1 MTKKLESLFNLPET
15 VEPTAA
21 ESQAIIEE
29 NKEVIT
35 AVNTAIDKIDAA
47 LPLVRDLETGDN
59 ELDELA
65 KLATDK
71 FQDLMDLGM
80 NVDARFSGTILQT
93 AGTLLGHAI
102 TAKTAKMDKKLRM
115 IQLQVSKERLDFQ
128 REQADKKV
136 TSDDAIE
143 GQGVVLDRN
152 ALLQQILNKPA
163 EQNSTK

>member
-1 MTKKLESLFNLPET
+1 
-15 VEPTAA
+15 
-21 ESQAIIEE
+21 
-29 NKEVIT
+29 
-35 AVNTAIDKIDAA
+35 
-47 LPLVRDLETGDN
+47 
-59 ELDELA
+59 
-65 KLATDK
+65 
-71 FQDLMDLGM
+71 
-80 NVDARFSGTILQT
+80 
-93 AGTLLGHAI
+93 
-102 TAKTAKMDKKLRM
+102 MDKKLRM